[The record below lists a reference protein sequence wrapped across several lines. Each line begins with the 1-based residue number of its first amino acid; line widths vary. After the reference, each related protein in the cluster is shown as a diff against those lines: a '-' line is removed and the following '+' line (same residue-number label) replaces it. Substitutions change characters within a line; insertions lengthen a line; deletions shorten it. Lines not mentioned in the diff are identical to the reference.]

1 MRQEAIEGDEI
12 VHDRKKSI
20 DIKMPTQE
28 EGDDLEVDNEEEME
42 VSSMKKDE
50 IQEEIDIDLDAPET
64 QEAATKIQASFRG
77 SQARKEVQKL
87 KQEKEKEVELEM
99 EMEEDVIDIDLDAPE
114 TQEAATKIQASFRGS
129 QARKE
134 VEKMKE
140 EKKDLEKAAEPTEEI
155 DIDLDAPETQEA
167 ATKIQASF
175 RGSQARKEVKKI
187 KEATENTEDKAEVV
201 EEAKEGGVE
210 ETQEEIDIDLDAP
223 ETQEAATKI
232 QASFRG
238 SQARKEVQKMKEAK
252 ETEPDADNI
261 EDPNAQEDAE
271 KAEEIDIDLDAPETQ
286 EAATKIQA
294 SFRGSQARREVQ
306 KMKESKVEDAADSK
320 DDKKVENKEIG
331 GHEQKDEEKDQ
342 VADEEIIDIDLD
354 APETQEAATKIQASF
369 RGSQARKEV
378 QKMKETKE
386 ADEVTAEVEK
396 EKAEVCEEEIDIDLD
411 APETQEAA
419 TKIQASFRGSQ
430 ARKEVQKMKET
441 KETDEKSQGAE
452 IPATGNLEEEI
463 DIDLDAPE
471 TQEAATKIQAS
482 FRGSQARK
490 EVQKMKETK
499 EADEKAQV
507 AEIPAT
513 ENIEEEIDIDLDA
526 PETQEAATKIQ
537 ASFRGS
543 QARKEVEKMKETK
556 EADAKAQEVGM
567 PVTENLEEEIDIDLD
582 APETQEAAT
591 KIQASFRGSQA
602 RKEVKKMKK
611 ATEVTEDVSKVV
623 QEGAEEAQIDE
634 KYIEKTAEENEEVID
649 IDLNDPEVE
658 AAATKIQAG
667 FKGMKTRKEISEM
680 QKTDIDMSNEPK
692 KVAEVKDT
700 EDEIDIDLNDPE
712 VAEAA
717 TKIQAGYKG
726 MKTRKKMRSKQEE
739 IVSETGSKTEEEEI
753 DTDLGDP
760 EVEMAATKIQAGYKG
775 MRTRKEM
782 KKKMEGEAIGAPKA
796 ESSQEDESEEDKA
809 ATKIQAGFRGMQQR
823 KKIKSKQLGEI
834 SEQPEAIQEEDE
846 EKAEE
851 TESGNKAEEEID
863 IDLNDPE
870 VEAAA
875 TKIQA
880 GYKGMMTRKE
890 MKSTEV
896 KPSDSETPAVK
907 EEEEIDIDLEDPEV
921 AAAATK
927 IQAGYKGMKTR
938 KGLKEKNVE
947 QDGEV
952 TEKDSTE
959 AKEADGN
966 IVEEEQKVSQKE
978 DEEIDIDLDDPEVA
992 AAATKIQAG
1001 YKGMKTRKEMKGQA
1015 AKDEMTSDDTN
1026 QQITAIKTDRDGNNV
1041 DVTKKDEDTKDG
1053 IGNVMEEM
1061 KEDAEAT
1068 KKDQAQEIDI
1078 DLEDPEVAAAA
1089 TKIQAGYKGMKT
1101 RKELK
1106 DRPAA
1111 DGSEVTDVASESTPE
1126 QEALPQNVKEEEEID
1141 IDLDDPEVAAAAT
1154 KIQAGYKG
1162 MKTRKELKSEPKEE
1176 EQSEDSKK
1184 DTLDAPDAP
1193 IDPEEGSTE
1202 LLIQEGAEADAQD
1215 VRTETADDGYTSPEL
1230 TLTTSSIPGSPSK
1243 KKPQLEL
1250 TGTAAHIH
1258 DPNSEMLSTMVSQD
1272 SVTDTDLME
1281 MNIEFPTLEEP
1292 TGFHISQDVLHEELP
1307 EDDKEDNG
1315 SSKKSSMMTVANAED
1330 FNSAEEKTIEIP
1342 QESEKQDDMA
1352 TKDTDEQEGEKVK
1365 SDTEGRSSDQV
1376 DKPEEVSE
1384 VGAVPLERHEGHPQ
1398 VQEMTA
1404 TKPPVEV
1411 AEEKMKG
1418 EQVVLYY
1425 SRGSYTSEKVLVYLY
1440 ERGIDFTSF
1449 NVDLSKGEQFSK
1461 WFLKIN
1467 PKAEVPVLTITD
1479 NTKDPSDPRYY
1490 KVITDST
1497 RIMHSLDAKYTDI
1510 PAPNLVPSSSDTL
1523 AYQHHVYF
1531 TAIFDQV
1538 NEPKSW
1544 SW

>member
-331 GHEQKDEEKDQ
+331 GHEQKDEETDQ

-513 ENIEEEIDIDLDA
+513 ENI
-526 PETQEAATKIQ
+526 
-537 ASFRGS
+537 
-543 QARKEVEKMKETK
+543 
-556 EADAKAQEVGM
+556 
-567 PVTENLEEEIDIDLD
+567 EEEIDIDLD

-890 MKSTEV
+890 LKSTEV

-1001 YKGMKTRKEMKGQA
+1001 YKGMKTRKEMKGQT

-1176 EQSEDSKK
+1176 EQGEDSKK

>member
-331 GHEQKDEEKDQ
+331 GHEQKDEETDQ

-513 ENIEEEIDIDLDA
+513 ENI
-526 PETQEAATKIQ
+526 
-537 ASFRGS
+537 
-543 QARKEVEKMKETK
+543 
-556 EADAKAQEVGM
+556 
-567 PVTENLEEEIDIDLD
+567 EEEIDIDLD

-890 MKSTEV
+890 LKSTEV

-1176 EQSEDSKK
+1176 EQGEDSKK